1 MRLRNGTVATVLAF
15 ITSFLTLSWYTTWQN
30 GKGHPWTLV
39 DRVRLSWG
47 IFVPSCWCF
56 QDAGFSDTS
65 LECKK
70 QKENSWHSLLEK
82 VIAYQREFLALKE
95 RLRIAEHRISQRSSE
110 LSAIVQQFKRVE
122 AETNR
127 SKDPVNKFS
136 DDTLKILKELT
147 SKKSLQV
154 PSIYY
159 HLPHLLQN
167 EGSLQPA
174 VQIGNGRTGVSIVMG
189 IPTVKREVK
198 SYLIETLHS
207 LIDNLYPEE
216 KLDCVIVVFIGET
229 DTDYVNGVVANL
241 EKEFSKEISSGLVE
255 IISPPESYYPDLTN
269 LKETFGDSKER
280 VRWRTKQNLDYCF
293 LMMYA
298 QEKGTYY
305 IQLEDDI
312 IVKQNYFN
320 TIKNFALQLS
330 SEEWMIL
337 EFSQLGF
344 IGKMF
349 QAPDL
354 TLIVEFIFMFYK
366 EKPIDWLLDHILW
379 VKVCNP
385 EKDAKHCDRQKANL
399 RIRFRPSLFQ
409 HVGLHSSLTGKIQ
422 KLTDKDYMKPLL
434 LKIHVNPPAE
444 VSTSLKVYQ
453 GHTLE
458 KTYMGEDFF
467 WAITPVAGDYIL
479 FKFDKP
485 VNVESY
491 LFHSGNQDH
500 PGDILLNTTVE
511 VLPLKSEGLD
521 ISKETKDKRL
531 EDGYFR
537 IGKFENGVAEGMV
550 DPSLNPISAFRLS
563 VIQNSA
569 VWAILNEIHI
579 KKVTN

>member
-30 GKGHPWTLV
+30 GK
-39 DRVRLSWG
+39 
-47 IFVPSCWCF
+47 
-56 QDAGFSDTS
+56 
-65 LECKK
+65 
-70 QKENSWHSLLEK
+70 EK
-82 VIAYQREFLALKE
+82 LIAYQREFLALKE

-110 LSAIVQQFKRVE
+110 LNAIVQQFKRVG
-122 AETNR
+122 AETNG
-127 SKDPVNKFS
+127 SKDALNKFS
-136 DDTLKILKELT
+136 DNTLKLLKELT

-167 EGSLQPA
+167 ERSLQPA
-174 VQIGNGRTGVSIVMG
+174 LQIGNGRTGVSIVMG

-229 DTDYVNGVVANL
+229 DSDYVHSVVANL

-298 QEKGTYY
+298 QEKGIYY

-385 EKDAKHCDRQKANL
+385 EKDA
-399 RIRFRPSLFQ
+399 
-409 HVGLHSSLTGKIQ
+409 
-422 KLTDKDYMKPLL
+422 DKDYMKPLL

-444 VSTSLKVYQ
+444 ISTSLKVYQ

-467 WAITPVAGDYIL
+467 WAITPIAGDYIL

-491 LFHSGNQDH
+491 LFHSGNQEH

-511 VLPLKSEGLD
+511 VLPLKSEGLE

>member
-30 GKGHPWTLV
+30 GK
-39 DRVRLSWG
+39 
-47 IFVPSCWCF
+47 
-56 QDAGFSDTS
+56 
-65 LECKK
+65 
-70 QKENSWHSLLEK
+70 EK
-82 VIAYQREFLALKE
+82 LIAYQREFLALKE

-110 LSAIVQQFKRVE
+110 LNAIVQQFKRVGAE
-122 AETNR
+122 ANG
-127 SKDPVNKFS
+127 SKDALNKFS
-136 DDTLKILKELT
+136 DNTLKLLKELT

-167 EGSLQPA
+167 ERSLQPA
-174 VQIGNGRTGVSIVMG
+174 LQIGNGRTGGLTEILHFFLKSMSIVMG

-229 DTDYVNGVVANL
+229 DSDYVHSVVANL

-298 QEKGTYY
+298 QEKGIYY

-409 HVGLHSSLTGKIQ
+409 HVGLHSSLSGKIQ

-444 VSTSLKVYQ
+444 ISTSLKVYQ

-491 LFHSGNQDH
+491 LFHSGNQEH

-511 VLPLKSEGLD
+511 VLPFKSEGLE

>member
-1 MRLRNGTVATVLAF
+1 KL
-15 ITSFLTLSWYTTWQN
+15 
-30 GKGHPWTLV
+30 
-39 DRVRLSWG
+39 
-47 IFVPSCWCF
+47 
-56 QDAGFSDTS
+56 
-65 LECKK
+65 
-70 QKENSWHSLLEK
+70 
-82 VIAYQREFLALKE
+82 IAYQREFLALKE

-110 LSAIVQQFKRVE
+110 LNAIVQQFKRVG
-122 AETNR
+122 AETNG
-127 SKDPVNKFS
+127 NNN
-136 DDTLKILKELT
+136 LKLLKELT
-147 SKKSLQV
+147 SKKPLQV
-154 PSIYY
+154 PSVYY

-174 VQIGNGRTGVSIVMG
+174 VQIGNGRKGVSIVMG
-189 IPTVKREVK
+189 IPTVKREVR

-216 KLDCVIVVFIGET
+216 KLDCVIVVYIGET
-229 DTDYVNGVVANL
+229 DIDYVHGVVANL
-241 EKEFSKEISSGLVE
+241 EKEFSKEIDSGLVE

-298 QEKGTYY
+298 QEKGIYY

-422 KLTDKDYMKPLL
+422 KLTDKDYLKPLL

-467 WAITPVAGDYIL
+467 WAITPLAGDYII

-491 LFHSGNQDH
+491 LFHSGNQEH

-511 VLPLKSEGLD
+511 VLPLKHEGLE

-537 IGKFENGVAEGMV
+537 IVYPTSVDFYFEGKFENGVAEGMV

>member
-1 MRLRNGTVATVLAF
+1 MRFRNGTVATVLAF
-15 ITSFLTLSWYTTWQN
+15 ITLFLTLSWYSTWQN
-30 GKGHPWTLV
+30 GK
-39 DRVRLSWG
+39 
-47 IFVPSCWCF
+47 
-56 QDAGFSDTS
+56 
-65 LECKK
+65 
-70 QKENSWHSLLEK
+70 EK
-82 VIAYQREFLALKE
+82 LIAYQREFLALKE

-110 LSAIVQQFKRVE
+110 LSAIVQQFRRVG
-122 AETNR
+122 AETKGN
-127 SKDPVNKFS
+127 KDTLNQFS
-136 DDTLKILKELT
+136 DNTLKLLKELT

-229 DTDYVNGVVANL
+229 DIDYVHGVIANL

-255 IISPPESYYPDLTN
+255 IISPPASYYPDLTN
-269 LKETFGDSKER
+269 LKETFGDSKDR

-298 QEKGTYY
+298 QEKGIYY

-467 WAITPVAGDYIL
+467 WAITPIAGDFIL

-491 LFHSGNQDH
+491 LFHSGNQEH

-511 VLPLKSEGLD
+511 VLPFTNEGLVL
-521 ISKETKDKRL
+521 SKETKDKRL
-531 EDGYFR
+531 EDGYIR

-550 DPSLNPISAFRLS
+550 DPSLNPIAAFRLT

-569 VWAILNEIHI
+569 VWAILNEVRQYITSVKQLRLYMFYNI
-579 KKVTN
+579 VTSYLRPFWS

>member
-30 GKGHPWTLV
+30 GK
-39 DRVRLSWG
+39 
-47 IFVPSCWCF
+47 
-56 QDAGFSDTS
+56 
-65 LECKK
+65 
-70 QKENSWHSLLEK
+70 EK
-82 VIAYQREFLALKE
+82 LIAYQREFLALKE

-110 LSAIVQQFKRVE
+110 LNAIVQQFKRVG
-122 AETNR
+122 AETNG
-127 SKDPVNKFS
+127 SKAASNKFS
-136 DDTLKILKELT
+136 DDTLKLLKELT
-147 SKKSLQV
+147 SKKPLQV

-198 SYLIETLHS
+198 SYLMETLHS
-207 LIDNLYPEE
+207 VIDNLYPEE

-229 DTDYVNGVVANL
+229 DIDYVHGVVANL
-241 EKEFSKEISSGLVE
+241 EKE
-255 IISPPESYYPDLTN
+255 
-269 LKETFGDSKER
+269 
-280 VRWRTKQNLDYCF
+280 WRTKQNLDYCF

-298 QEKGTYY
+298 QEKGIYY

-349 QAPDL
+349 QATDL
-354 TLIVEFIFMFYK
+354 TLFVQFIFMFYK

-491 LFHSGNQDH
+491 LFHSGNQEH
-500 PGDILLNTTVE
+500 PGDILFNTTVE
-511 VLPLKSEGLD
+511 VLPFKSEGLE

-550 DPSLNPISAFRLS
+550 DPKLNPISAFRLS

>member
-1 MRLRNGTVATVLAF
+1 MKQADFVRSK
-15 ITSFLTLSWYTTWQN
+15 SFLIAPAKPTMIRRQGTKPRLQEGLQRGISLSHQN
-30 GKGHPWTLV
+30 
-39 DRVRLSWG
+39 
-47 IFVPSCWCF
+47 
-56 QDAGFSDTS
+56 
-65 LECKK
+65 
-70 QKENSWHSLLEK
+70 LEK
-82 VIAYQREFLALKE
+82 LIAYQREFLALKE

-110 LSAIVQQFKRVE
+110 LSAIVQQFRRVG
-122 AETNR
+122 AETNGR
-127 SKDPVNKFS
+127 KNTLNKFS
-136 DDTLKILKELT
+136 DNTIKLLKELT

-159 HLPHLLQN
+159 HLPHLFQN

-198 SYLIETLHS
+198 SYLMETLHS

-229 DTDYVNGVVANL
+229 DIDYVHGVIANL
-241 EKEFSKEISSGLVE
+241 EKE
-255 IISPPESYYPDLTN
+255 
-269 LKETFGDSKER
+269 
-280 VRWRTKQNLDYCF
+280 WRTKQNLDYCF

-305 IQLEDDI
+305 IQ
-312 IVKQNYFN
+312 
-320 TIKNFALQLS
+320 
-330 SEEWMIL
+330 
-337 EFSQLGF
+337 
-344 IGKMF
+344 
-349 QAPDL
+349 
-354 TLIVEFIFMFYK
+354 
-366 EKPIDWLLDHILW
+366 
-379 VKVCNP
+379 
-385 EKDAKHCDRQKANL
+385 
-399 RIRFRPSLFQ
+399 
-409 HVGLHSSLTGKIQ
+409 
-422 KLTDKDYMKPLL
+422 DKDYMKPLL

-458 KTYMGEDFF
+458 KTYVGEDFF
-467 WAITPVAGDYIL
+467 WALTPIAGDYIL

-491 LFHSGNQDH
+491 LFHSGNQEH

-511 VLPLKSEGLD
+511 VLPFKSEGLEL
-521 ISKETKDKRL
+521 SKETKDKRL

-550 DPSLNPISAFRLS
+550 DPNLNPISAFRLS

-569 VWAILNEIHI
+569 VWAILNEVRQYVSSVKQLRFYISYKIVISHL
-579 KKVTN
+579 KLLWN

>member
-1 MRLRNGTVATVLAF
+1 MNYS
-15 ITSFLTLSWYTTWQN
+15 IT
-30 GKGHPWTLV
+30 
-39 DRVRLSWG
+39 
-47 IFVPSCWCF
+47 
-56 QDAGFSDTS
+56 
-65 LECKK
+65 
-70 QKENSWHSLLEK
+70 
-82 VIAYQREFLALKE
+82 
-95 RLRIAEHRISQRSSE
+95 
-110 LSAIVQQFKRVE
+110 
-122 AETNR
+122 
-127 SKDPVNKFS
+127 
-136 DDTLKILKELT
+136 
-147 SKKSLQV
+147 
-154 PSIYY
+154 
-159 HLPHLLQN
+159 
-167 EGSLQPA
+167 
-174 VQIGNGRTGVSIVMG
+174 VSIVMG

-229 DTDYVNGVVANL
+229 DIDYVHGVVANL

-255 IISPPESYYPDLTN
+255 VISPPESYYPDLTN

-298 QEKGTYY
+298 QEKGIYY

-409 HVGLHSSLTGKIQ
+409 HVGLHSSLSGKIQ

-467 WAITPVAGDYIL
+467 WAITPIAGDYIL

-491 LFHSGNQDH
+491 LFHSGNQEH

-511 VLPLKSEGLD
+511 VLPFKSEGLE

-569 VWAILNEIHI
+569 VWAILNEQRVFSGWWQ
-579 KKVTN
+579 KSRDKAEGPQAPLLF

>member
-1 MRLRNGTVATVLAF
+1 MNYS
-15 ITSFLTLSWYTTWQN
+15 IT
-30 GKGHPWTLV
+30 
-39 DRVRLSWG
+39 
-47 IFVPSCWCF
+47 
-56 QDAGFSDTS
+56 
-65 LECKK
+65 
-70 QKENSWHSLLEK
+70 
-82 VIAYQREFLALKE
+82 
-95 RLRIAEHRISQRSSE
+95 
-110 LSAIVQQFKRVE
+110 
-122 AETNR
+122 
-127 SKDPVNKFS
+127 
-136 DDTLKILKELT
+136 
-147 SKKSLQV
+147 
-154 PSIYY
+154 
-159 HLPHLLQN
+159 
-167 EGSLQPA
+167 
-174 VQIGNGRTGVSIVMG
+174 VSIVMG

-229 DTDYVNGVVANL
+229 DIDYVHGVVANL

-255 IISPPESYYPDLTN
+255 VISPPESYYPDLTN

-298 QEKGTYY
+298 QEKGIYY

-385 EKDAKHCDRQKANL
+385 EKDAKANL

-409 HVGLHSSLTGKIQ
+409 HVGLHSSLSGKIQ
-422 KLTDKDYMKPLL
+422 KLTELVFGHAMTTGCPSEQYYVGVIIFWEEPDLCFYF
-434 LKIHVNPPAE
+434 HVCI
-444 VSTSLKVYQ
+444 
-453 GHTLE
+453 
-458 KTYMGEDFF
+458 F
-467 WAITPVAGDYIL
+467 
-479 FKFDKP
+479 
-485 VNVESY
+485 SY
-491 LFHSGNQDH
+491 LFHSGNQEH

-511 VLPLKSEGLD
+511 VLPFKSEGLE

-550 DPSLNPISAFRLS
+550 DPRLNPISAFRLS

-569 VWAILNEIHI
+569 VWAILNEQRVFSGWWQ
-579 KKVTN
+579 KAPLLF